1 MKRVLLVLCA
11 AAGLVACGG
20 LASPPAPSVLK
31 PSAGDLLSA
40 PTTLNLAGRTVKL
53 DATPQLTLSTLNLR
67 VRLQT
72 TQKPLPKLKVLGV
85 YMVTAGGVW
94 NALPNAARACD
105 ARNRCTQVTASGPAQ
120 GLKAS
125 AGVQVVVNLSSSDG
139 RTYWL
144 RDAVSSIS
152 QSGVGHDLQ
161 PRVSSQENALC
172 RTFISGSK
180 REKARSTQQISS

>member
-1 MKRVLLVLCA
+1 MKRVLLLLCA

-20 LASPPAPSVLK
+20 LASPPA

-53 DATPQLTLSTLNLR
+53 DATPQLTQNTLNLR

-72 TQKPLPKLKVLGV
+72 TQKQLPKLKVMGV

-94 NALPNAARACD
+94 NALPQEARACD
-105 ARNRCTQVTASGPAQ
+105 ARSRCTQVTASGPAQ
-120 GLKAS
+120 GLKAA

-152 QSGVGHDLQ
+152 QSGVGRDLQ
-161 PRVSSQENALC
+161 RILTVQSAINFSAQ
-172 RTFISGSK
+172 
-180 REKARSTQQISS
+180 